1 MTAPLI
7 SREAID
13 EGHVQHNDV
22 FGIWALEHRGRLL
35 DAARMAQ
42 DLIVVAQAL
51 RPFAV
56 LAEEMDGVGGM
67 YRDTHIPCSMRV
79 DELQRTATVLATF
92 RARWPGVLER

>member
-35 DAARMAQ
+35 DAARMAH
-42 DLIVVAQAL
+42 DLLDVAQAGDKARGVL
-51 RPFAV
+51 SDDDPLQKSFARQV
-56 LAEEMDGVGGM
+56 LGNA
-67 YRDTHIPCSMRV
+67 
-79 DELQRTATVLATF
+79 LATF
-92 RARWPGVLER
+92 RARWPGVLEG